1 MNPSDFVMGISGD
14 AGEGIVLTG
23 ELMTEVAAR
32 SNIHISSTQT
42 YPAEIRGGQSYV
54 QIRFG
59 VDSVFNPGD
68 RLDVLLAFNDLAYH
82 RYKAS
87 ISSGD
92 TILIIDGDPDT
103 FDRATVLADWRG
115 GPAYVIPMGK
125 IAVEQI
131 GEKRSKNMVA
141 LGAVTAH
148 LGFKPEPGEAA
159 IRKFFG
165 KKSPKLIEK
174 NLLAYLAGRAYVQ
187 QHVTKQDHLTV
198 PHVRGDGYMVMSG
211 NDAIALGAL
220 YAGCR
225 FYGGYPITPASEIM
239 QLLAEELPR
248 VGGTMYQAE
257 DEIASLAAVL
267 GASFAGV
274 RAMTATSGPG
284 LSLMGELLG
293 LSGIAEIPVVIVDV
307 QRGGPSTGL
316 PTKTEQSDLLPAMY
330 GGHGEFPRVVMAP
343 ISIRD
348 CFNVM
353 RRAFEIAENY
363 QVPVIVLSEQGLGHR
378 RATLPKAL
386 LRETPK
392 EDAARPLTEWG
403 HTYNR
408 YKITDSGISPR
419 ALCGDP
425 GGTHMVTGLEHWDF
439 GGPAHN
445 PANRT
450 EMVRKRFRKLRNLDR
465 KYGGVFAF
473 KGADAT
479 QHLHAT
485 TDEEAGRLSTVESSM
500 RGQIGVIGWG
510 ATAGVVREAVMRAE
524 KRGINVGAIFPKMIY
539 PHNDLTIR
547 PFIEGHHR
555 LLVVEENYMG
565 QYARILLRYYDIDPY
580 RLNKYDGLPF
590 TPEMV
595 LQKIEEVAS
604 HV

>member
-14 AGEGIVLTG
+14 AGEGAVLTG
-23 ELMTEVAAR
+23 ELMTQVAAR
-32 SNIHISSTQT
+32 SNIHVSSTQT
-42 YPAEIRGGQSYV
+42 FPAEIRGGQSYV

-68 RLDVLLAFNDLAYH
+68 RLDILVAFNDLAYH
-82 RYKAS
+82 RYKTS

-92 TILIIDGDPDT
+92 TILLIDGDPDT
-103 FDRATVLADWRG
+103 VDRATDFGDWRG
-115 GPAYVIPMGK
+115 GAVYVIPMTK
-125 IAVEQI
+125 IAVEDV
-131 GEKRSKNMVA
+131 GERRSKNMVA
-141 LGAVTAH
+141 VGAVTAH
-148 LGFKPEPGEAA
+148 LGFKPEHGEAV
-159 IRKFFG
+159 ISRFFG
-165 KKSPKLIEK
+165 RKNAKLVDK
-174 NLLAYLAGRAYVQ
+174 NVQAYYAGRAYVE
-187 QHVTKQDHLTV
+187 QHVTKVDHLTV
-198 PHVRGDGYMVMSG
+198 PEVSGDGYMVMSG

-225 FYGGYPITPASEIM
+225 FFGGYPITPASEIM
-239 QLLAEELPR
+239 QLLAEELPK

-267 GASFAGV
+267 GASFSGV

-284 LSLMGELLG
+284 LSLMGELMG
-293 LSGIAEIPVVIVDV
+293 LAGIAEIPVVIVDV
-307 QRGGPSTGL
+307 MRGGPSTGL
-316 PTKTEQSDLLPAMY
+316 PTKTEQSDLLPAIY

-392 EDAARPLTEWG
+392 AKTARPLQEWG

-425 GGTHMVTGLEHWDF
+425 GGAHMVTGLEHWDF
-439 GGPAHN
+439 GGPSYN

-450 EMVRKRFRKLRNLDR
+450 EMVKKRFRKLRNLDR

-473 KGADAT
+473 KGDDAT
-479 QHLHAT
+479 MHLHAT
-485 TDEEAGRLSTVESSM
+485 TDEEAGRLSAAEEAF

-524 KRGINVGAIFPKMIY
+524 RRGIDVAAIFPKLIS
-539 PHNDLTIR
+539 PHNDLTVR

-555 LLVVEENYMG
+555 ILVVEENYVG
-565 QYARILLRYYDIDPY
+565 HYARILMRHYDIEPY

-590 TPEMV
+590 TPEQV
-595 LQKIEEVAS
+595 LLKIEEVMS